1 MNVRKKIVD
10 LTKPYWLRI
19 LAGILLSFIVSSL
32 SGAIAWSVK
41 PALDKIFIERRYEY
55 LHYLPFGVLFLFLF
69 KGSVSFCQSYLMR
82 SASMKLVR
90 ETRNKL
96 FQHVLYLPLSYFQ
109 RESSG
114 IIISRIMNDVNKMS
128 QLVSGVIKDVVVEV
142 PTVIILLGVAF
153 YRSWQLTL
161 ASLILAPL
169 IAFSARK
176 FGKGLKRKTKRA
188 QRNVA
193 SLTQRVNEAISG
205 SRIVKVFNREEMLV
219 QKFQEENKRFYR
231 EVMRGVRMRQMSLL
245 IVDFVAGS
253 GIAFVLW
260 FGGNMVVKGTITS
273 GDFASIIVAIYMIF
287 SPLKKIG
294 DAYSDLQECMASVE
308 RVDVLLNAE
317 QEEQGGK
324 KIADFCNAIRFEDV
338 TFMYPEGAVPVLQH
352 LNFEIRRGE
361 VVAVVGRSGAGKSTL
376 VDLIPRFIKPS
387 DGKVTLD
394 GININTLDVH
404 SLRDLIGVVSQDVI
418 LFNASV
424 RENIAFGRP
433 SAHGE
438 EIIEAARLAFADEF
452 ILELPQQYETIIGE
466 RGMKLSGGQRQRIAI
481 ARAILKNPPI
491 LILDEATSSL
501 DSVSEVL
508 VQKALETLMKDRTT
522 IVIAHRLSTIKN
534 ADRIIVLEGGEI
546 SGVGSHEALLAEHTA
561 YRELYMA
568 YAASGSA

>member
-1 MNVRKKIVD
+1 MNTGRKIID

-19 LAGILLSFIVSSL
+19 LAGIFLSFIVSSL

-55 LHYLPFGVLFLFLF
+55 LHYLPFGVLFLFIF

-82 SASMKLVR
+82 SAGVKLIR

-96 FQHVLYLPLSYFQ
+96 FAHILYLPLSYFQ
-109 RESSG
+109 KESSG
-114 IIISRIMNDVNKMS
+114 VVISRIMNDVNKMS
-128 QLVSGVIKDVVVEV
+128 QLVSGVIRDMVVEI

-161 ASLILAPL
+161 ASLMLAPL

-176 FGKGLKRKTKRA
+176 FGKGLKRKTKKA
-188 QRNVA
+188 QKNVA
-193 SLTQRVNEAISG
+193 SLTQRINEAISG
-205 SRIVKVFNREEMLV
+205 SRIIKVFNREEMLR

-231 EVMRGVRMRQMSLL
+231 EVMRGVRMRQLSL
-245 IVDFVAGS
+245 IVVDFVTGS

-308 RVDVLLNAE
+308 RVDALLAAD

-324 KIADFCNAIRFEDV
+324 KIAGFHRDIRFDDV
-338 TFMYPEGAVPVLQH
+338 TFMYPEGTVPVLQN
-352 LNFEIRRGE
+352 LKLEIRRGE
-361 VVAVVGRSGAGKSTL
+361 VIAVVGRSGVGKSTL

-387 DGKVTLD
+387 AGSITLD
-394 GININTLDVH
+394 GVDINSVDVH

-418 LFNASV
+418 LFNDSV
-424 RENIAFGRP
+424 RENIVFGRRD
-433 SAHGE
+433 ANDD
-438 EIIEAARLAFADEF
+438 EICEAARLSFAEEF
-452 ILELPQQYETIIGE
+452 IKELPEQYQTVIGE
-466 RGMKLSGGQRQRIAI
+466 RGTKLSGGQRQRLAI

-491 LILDEATSSL
+491 LILDEATSAL
-501 DSVSEVL
+501 DSVSEGL
-508 VQKALETLMKDRTT
+508 VQRALETLMKDRTT
-522 IVIAHRLSTIKN
+522 IVIAHRLSTVRN
-534 ADRIIVLEGGEI
+534 ADRIVVLD
-546 SGVGSHEALLAEHTA
+546 SGRIRAIGSHD
-561 YRELYMA
+561 ELIAGDDIYQKLYNTFA
-568 YAASGSA
+568 VS